1 MAEPAAGGAGG
12 DPVLAALGLAARAG
26 RVAIGTRS
34 VLEAARSGE
43 VRLVLVASDATENAV
58 ARVAGAVEE
67 LPVLRRGEKVELG
80 RAIGRGPTVVV
91 GVRDRGLA
99 EKMLG
104 LAGREID
111 GDDVHEHVGYRWRT
125 TESTK

>member
-1 MAEPAAGGAGG
+1 MADAAAREGR

-26 RVAIGTRS
+26 RVAAGTRS
-34 VLEAARSGE
+34 VLEAARDGD
-43 VRLVLVASDATENAV
+43 VRLVLLASDATENAV
-58 ARVAGAVEE
+58 ARVAGVLEG
-67 LPVLRRGEKVELG
+67 LPVLRRGTKAELG
-80 RAIGRGPTVVV
+80 RAIGRGPTAVV

-104 LAGREID
+104 QAGREFD
-111 GDDVHEHVGYRWRT
+111 ADDVNENAGYRWRT